1 MADGKQDDTNE
12 KILMKDHDIL
22 IALHTQNQELIR
34 RVDSLSIQL
43 SDNQKNNYLEFK
55 AVAVSQTKLEGD
67 VEAIQK
73 KDIEQDKRMDT
84 MDTRWKVGDIAVGIG
99 TVLALILAWFK

>member
-1 MADGKQDDTNE
+1 MAEGKQDDTNE

-22 IALHTQNQELIR
+22 IALHTQNQEAMRKL
-34 RVDSLSIQL
+34 DSLSMQL
-43 SDNQKNNYLEFK
+43 SESQKNNYIEFK

-67 VEAIQK
+67 IEAIQK
-73 KDIEQDKRMDT
+73 KDTEQDKRMDT
-84 MDTRWKVGDIAVGIG
+84 MDTRWKVGDVAVGIG

>member
-1 MADGKQDDTNE
+1 MAEGKTEDTNE
-12 KILMKDHDIL
+12 KILMRDHDIL

-34 RVDSLSIQL
+34 RVDSLSGQL

-67 VEAIQK
+67 VESLQK
-73 KDIEQDKRMDT
+73 KNDEQDKRMDT

-99 TVLALILAWFK
+99 TILALVLAWFK